1 MSTCLI
7 RHLCYKQ
14 KKKKKKGVPNKM
26 TIMYINSILPKKNHD
41 SGQNMIWHI

>member
-14 KKKKKKGVPNKM
+14 KKRKGVPNKM
-26 TIMYINSILPKKNHD
+26 AIMYINSILPKKNHD
-41 SGQNMIWHI
+41 SEQNIWHI